1 MSDDPIGL
9 EGLVLLGFSI
19 SLAFTLLLSS
29 LLQCYLSPEER
40 DLKEKSHL
48 GFSIP
53 RSLTLWIISGCVSLY
68 LFQLV
73 G

>member
-1 MSDDPIGL
+1 MSYDPIGL
-9 EGLVLLGFSI
+9 EGLVLLVTSI
-19 SLAFTLLLSS
+19 SLAFTLLLS

-40 DLKEKSHL
+40 DLNEKSHL

-53 RSLTLWIISGCVSLY
+53 MSLTLWIISGCVSLH